1 MQMRRSLS
9 HDINFLGNRNI
20 FFVISGCLI
29 VISLLAI
36 CIKGIN
42 FGIEFTGGTEINFTQ
57 VSDLTIEQMRS
68 AFDDVGEGDAV
79 IQTTT
84 TNGQDGFLVRL
95 SETNPDVAA
104 GHAQSVADALGLSSD
119 SYQVTTI
126 GPDWG
131 GDITRSSIL
140 AFVISIV
147 AIIVYIAFR
156 FEFKMGVMAVVALL
170 HDLVIVIGV
179 YALVGREM
187 TPNVVAA
194 LLTILGYSLYDT
206 VVVFH
211 RIIDN
216 AENTQMKCSL
226 MRMAN
231 HSINQVFVRT
241 VNTALAQLIPVLM
254 MLFFGGST
262 LKDFAFAMAIGLIC
276 GAYSSIAVATP
287 LYSLWKTRE
296 KKYAKL
302 AKRYPDDMLSTRELK
317 RRKLEQAEGT
327 ASQD

>member
-1 MQMRRSLS
+1 MRRSLS

-20 FFVISGCLI
+20 FFAISLCLI
-29 VISLLAI
+29 AVSLIAI
-36 CIKGIN
+36 VFKGIN
-42 FGIEFTGGTEINFTQ
+42 FGIEFTGGTEITFTE
-57 VSDLTIEQMRS
+57 VDGISIEQMRT
-68 AFDDVGEGDAV
+68 AFDNAGEGAAV

-84 TNGQDGFLVRL
+84 TNGNEGFLVRL
-95 SETNPDVAA
+95 AETNPDVAA
-104 GHAQSVADALGLSSD
+104 GHAENVASQLGLSGD

-140 AFVISIV
+140 AFVISIA

-156 FEFKMGVMAVVALL
+156 FEFKMGVMAVVALF
-170 HDLVIVIGV
+170 HDLIIVVGV
-179 YALVGREM
+179 YAIVGREM

-206 VVVFH
+206 VIVFH

-226 MRMAN
+226 MRLAN
-231 HSINQVFVRT
+231 HSVNQVFVRT

-262 LKDFAFAMAIGLIC
+262 LKDFAFAMAIGLVC

-287 LYSLWKTRE
+287 LYALWKTRE

-302 AKRYPDDMLSTRELK
+302 AKRYPDDMPSTREL
-317 RRKLEQAEGT
+317 RRRRLEQAREG
-327 ASQD
+327 SSED

>member
-1 MQMRRSLS
+1 MPRLK

-20 FFVISGCLI
+20 FFIISACLI
-29 VISLLAI
+29 VISLLFI
-36 CIKGIN
+36 TFKGIN
-42 FGIEFTGGTEINFTQ
+42 FGIEFTGGTEITFNDTG
-57 VSDLTIEQMRS
+57 DLPIAEMRT
-68 AFDDVGEGDAV
+68 AFEEADEPNAV
-79 IQTTT
+79 IQTVT
-84 TNGQDGFLVRL
+84 TNGHDGFLVRL
-95 SETNPDVAA
+95 SQTDPDVAA
-104 GHAQSVADALGLSSD
+104 GHAQAVASQLSLSTD

-131 GDITRSSIL
+131 GSITNSSIL
-140 AFVISIV
+140 AFIISII

-156 FEFKMGVMAVVALL
+156 FQLKMGVTAVVALF
-170 HDLVIVIGV
+170 HDLIIVVGI
-179 YALVGREM
+179 YAIFGREM

-211 RIIDN
+211 RIVDN

-226 MRMAN
+226 MKLAN

-241 VNTALAQLIPVLM
+241 VNTALAQLIPVLCL
-254 MLFFGGST
+254 LFFGGST
-262 LKDFAFAMAIGLIC
+262 LKDFAFAMAIGLVW

-287 LYSLWKTRE
+287 LYVLWKDRE

-302 AKRYPDDMLSTRELK
+302 KKRYPDDMPSTRRLK
-317 RRKLEQAEGT
+317 QMQGEGGVEE
-327 ASQD
+327 